1 MPEMLVSLTHPMA
14 GIYIH
19 IPFCKQACHYCD
31 FHFSTNTTLR
41 EKLVDSL
48 IAELRMQRLYL
59 KGESIQTL
67 YFGGGTPSLLPAGEL
82 SGLIQCVNEVFSLA
96 PNAEITL
103 EANPDD
109 MSPAYLEALRELGI
123 NRLSVGIQSFDDRV
137 LNFLNRAHSA
147 SSAVSA
153 VAHARE
159 AGFENISIDLIFAI
173 PDMTNDEWITNIQ
186 KALALQPDH
195 ISAYSLTIEPKTVFG
210 NWSRNGRLHPVDDT
224 LAAGQLEMLMDELV
238 AAGFRQYEISNFARP
253 GYESRHNSSYWKGTH
268 YLGIGPGAHSFDGES
283 RQANVRNNHLY
294 IKEIDQG
301 RIPADREMLSREDKI
316 NEYILTALRTD
327 KGIDLSWLR
336 THLGYDL
343 GREHAAYLADL
354 RTRQL
359 IATEDDRLILL
370 RRGKLVADQIAGDLF
385 LVP

>member
-1 MPEMLVSLTHPMA
+1 
-14 GIYIH
+14 
-19 IPFCKQACHYCD
+19 
-31 FHFSTNTTLR
+31 
-41 EKLVDSL
+41 
-48 IAELRMQRLYL
+48 
-59 KGESIQTL
+59 
-67 YFGGGTPSLLPAGEL
+67 
-82 SGLIQCVNEVFSLA
+82 
-96 PNAEITL
+96 
-103 EANPDD
+103 
-109 MSPAYLEALRELGI
+109 
-123 NRLSVGIQSFDDRV
+123 
-137 LNFLNRAHSA
+137 
-147 SSAVSA
+147 
-153 VAHARE
+153 
-159 AGFENISIDLIFAI
+159 
-173 PDMTNDEWITNIQ
+173 
-186 KALALQPDH
+186 
-195 ISAYSLTIEPKTVFG
+195 VFG

-301 RIPADREMLSREDKI
+301 RIPADRETLSREDKI